1 MPSLGLGRGYR
12 VKESGRK
19 RACFES
25 CSPCEGRVMW
35 VATWIVFWKILFL
48 AKVLVDA

>member
-1 MPSLGLGRGYR
+1 MLSLGLGRGCR

-25 CSPCEGRVMW
+25 CSPCEGRAML
-35 VATWIVFWKILFL
+35 AAMWIVFWKMLFL
-48 AKVLVDA
+48 AKVLVGV